1 MPFCKNCGSSV
12 EGQFCQRCGTPV
24 AAPPAGGYA
33 PPPPGP
39 AYQQPSAPPPPA
51 GPAYQQP
58 AASPPPGAYQAPGAP
73 PPPPP
78 YYQQPGAYPPP
89 ATADGGLTENVA
101 AALCY
106 FLGLI
111 TGILFLVLEPY
122 SRSKTIRFHAFQ
134 SIFLNVAMIVVMIA
148 LTIVFSIL
156 RAILPFGMWFL
167 FSLIDLVIWL
177 GFMVLWL
184 FLMFKAYQNQKLV
197 IPIIGQLAE
206 KQA

>member
-1 MPFCKNCGSSV
+1 
-12 EGQFCQRCGTPV
+12 
-24 AAPPAGGYA
+24 
-33 PPPPGP
+33 
-39 AYQQPSAPPPPA
+39 
-51 GPAYQQP
+51 
-58 AASPPPGAYQAPGAP
+58 
-73 PPPPP
+73 
-78 YYQQPGAYPPP
+78 
-89 ATADGGLTENVA
+89 LTENVA

-134 SIFLNVAMIVVMIA
+134 SIFLNVAMIVVMIV

>member
-24 AAPPAGGYA
+24 AAPPAGGNA

-39 AYQQPSAPPPPA
+39 AYQQPSAPPP
-51 GPAYQQP
+51 GAYQQP
-58 AASPPPGAYQAPGAP
+58 SAPPPGAYQQPGAP
-73 PPPPP
+73 PP
-78 YYQQPGAYPPP
+78 A
-89 ATADGGLTENVA
+89 ATDAGLTENVA

-134 SIFLNVAMIVVMIA
+134 SIFLNVAMIVVMIV

-167 FSLIDLVIWL
+167 FSLVDLVIWL